1 MRAEG
6 EHDLNGVPTL
16 FPEPRLKLDEGRMV
30 LLFKVVFIREK
41 WEKPVD
47 IFSSLV
53 ELIVFSGVWMI
64 GSSARH
70 ALTLISYLMRVNQ
83 ILKNSYCIFF
93 KTD

>member
-6 EHDLNGVPTL
+6 EHDLNGVPIL
-16 FPEPRLKLDEGRMV
+16 FPEPRLKLEDGRMALFIA

-53 ELIVFSGVWMI
+53 ELIVFSGMGTVETFLCHDKNM
-64 GSSARH
+64 
-70 ALTLISYLMRVNQ
+70 LTLLERHVN
-83 ILKNSYCIFF
+83 IKCCC
-93 KTD
+93 